1 MGKKNLEQLF
11 KDTFQDFHESPDDNV
26 WKSIEA
32 TLDKKKNKKRVIPI
46 WWQLGGVAA
55 LFAILFFAINPL
67 DSSKETDNNNQIQ
80 VVDTENKDESLPE
93 TKVIDSIKNSPQ
105 TTVASEEG
113 DSVNE
118 SVSEDEEGSSN
129 LNLNKSNSN
138 GLASSDESVKEAKVT
153 EGKEQSNPSSSLE
166 TAVAQNTNSTSEANN
181 TQNPVNQILDDPEN
195 KTQDAV
201 VAVDKQMQEE
211 ESLGILEKDG
221 KESLNSQE
229 SEVAQADIEKKVEK
243 ELPEKKSIYDAIAE
257 KNAEDEEE
265 LLAENRESKWAV
277 GPSVAPVYFTGT
289 GEGSPI
295 HSNFSSNS
303 KSGNVNLSY
312 GLTVTYNL
320 GKRLKVRSGVHR
332 VDYGYDTNEVLF
344 SSSLE
349 GSTNELI
356 DNINYTE
363 TSRNLVIQSSKSVP
377 DRAAVDNFSEIQS
390 NETSALSGE
399 MVQQLGYIEV
409 PLELNYALIDKK
421 FGVDIIGGFSSL
433 FLVDDTILLESDE
446 LVTEVGEANNANS
459 INFSTNVGL
468 GFNYKVSPKVQLNL
482 EPMFKYQLNTF
493 SETAGPF
500 RPFSVGVYSGVSLK
514 F

>member
-26 WKSIEA
+26 WKAIEA

-46 WWQLGGVAA
+46 WWKLGGVAA

-67 DSSKETDNNNQIQ
+67 DSSDESENNNQIQ
-80 VVDTENKDESLPE
+80 VVGTENKKEVVPNAN
-93 TKVIDSIKNSPQ
+93 KDSIEN
-105 TTVASEEG
+105 ASQITDVIEKEELTNTQNG
-113 DSVNE
+113 DS
-118 SVSEDEEGSSN
+118 SN
-129 LNLNKSNSN
+129 QDTNKSNMN
-138 GLASSDESVKEAKVT
+138 GVANMDASPKKTNLTQAN
-153 EGKEQSNPSSSLE
+153 NPSNSKTNLE
-166 TAVAQNTNSTSEANN
+166 TVVAQNDKKDSEAKETKN
-181 TQNPVNQILDDPEN
+181 TVNQILDDPKNE
-195 KTQDAV
+195 TEDAV
-201 VAVDKQMQEE
+201 AFEE
-211 ESLGILEKDG
+211 RGVQEKDVLVVPQKG
-221 KESLNSQE
+221 NEEKLGEKESA
-229 SEVAQADIEKKVEK
+229 VAQTDVEKKIEK

-265 LLAENRESKWAV
+265 LIAENTESKWAV

-377 DRAAVDNFSEIQS
+377 DRAAVDSFSEIQS
-390 NETSALSGE
+390 NETAALSGE

-459 INFSTNVGL
+459 VNFSTNVGL

-500 RPFSVGVYSGVSLK
+500 RPFSVGVYSGVNLK